1 MVSHSKLPIL
11 LFLVFSAVFQD
22 PGSIH
27 RELHF
32 QHRILVNTDKKNFLS
47 TAFFTLYCYVIV
59 YLVLANKFWK

>member
-27 RELHF
+27 GELHF
-32 QHRILVNTDKKNFLS
+32 QLHILVNRDKKNFLL
-47 TAFFTLYCYVIV
+47 TTFFTLYCYVIV
-59 YLVLANKFWK
+59 YLVLANEFWK